1 MHPLLD
7 SELYLATSIIMREN
21 PDNFKSYSVILVS
34 ELEYVPFCQ
43 DFGPLNLSQI
53 HFFISKVNT
62 FRENNPSRKIVCVAE
77 GIQSEL
83 TNGVLLLGCYLSMTL
98 GLSPED
104 VYDCFDALSPYMIP
118 YRDATLDWSDF
129 ELPLIDCWRALRRAT
144 DEGWLMDYDMA
155 EYAHYDNPLEGN
167 MHAVIPGRLIALQG
181 PKSLPGRSTFADH
194 GGQRT
199 FSPGFYV
206 EPFQDMGV
214 STVVR
219 LNEREY
225 ADAEFED
232 RGVRCVSLEFDGP
245 IPPPDVV
252 IAFLHTM
259 HTARGAV
266 AVHCRSGLGRTG
278 TLCALHL
285 MLSHGFG
292 AGEAIAW
299 MRVTLP
305 GSIAGEEHE
314 HLRALQAMVAVL
326 LQTHPPLTG
335 FTVESASP
343 QAVATSFDAAD
354 NCPAQEALLESLPD
368 VNAAPADSSAPSSTA
383 AFASPAAGL
392 HLLARG
398 PPPIALAHRALL
410 RIQQLDLASS
420 CGGGR
425 PRPESPVFGSLR
437 GRWEAK

>member
-1 MHPLLD
+1 MEETHEDELHTVEIESCAKENNVWHGLAGICKFARSLHQRMCVHSDKKIICIVEETDRDVIHGVFLLGSYLIINCEMNPEEVLYEFD
-7 SELYLATSIIMREN
+7 SLVCSLCPYDKEFMPELISQLEISDFWDGIYQANLLGWV
-21 PDNFKSYSVILVS
+21 DKFDVD
-34 ELEYVPFCQ
+34 EYV
-43 DFGPLNLSQI
+43 
-53 HFFISKVNT
+53 
-62 FRENNPSRKIVCVAE
+62 
-77 GIQSEL
+77 
-83 TNGVLLLGCYLSMTL
+83 
-98 GLSPED
+98 
-104 VYDCFDALSPYMIP
+104 
-118 YRDATLDWSDF
+118 
-129 ELPLIDCWRALRRAT
+129 
-144 DEGWLMDYDMA
+144 
-155 EYAHYDNPLEGN
+155 HYDNPLEGDI
-167 MHAVIPGRLIALQG
+167 HTIIPGVLVAFKG
-181 PKSLPGRSTFADH
+181 PRSLKDEQMYEDCNGLRTFAPA
-194 GGQRT
+194 
-199 FSPGFYV
+199 FFI
-206 EPFQDMGV
+206 EPFHDMNV
-214 STVVR
+214 TTVVR

-354 NCPAQEALLESLPD
+354 NCPAQEALLESLHD
-368 VNAAPADSSAPSSTA
+368 VNAARADSSAPSSTA
-383 AFASPAAGL
+383 AVASPAPGL